1 MGQAIGLYF
10 RGLDKSGVND
20 LRARLNR
27 LAGELGYTAQAGP
40 TTGDGNLAALL
51 IGIGDGYEA
60 IVHLAGE
67 DMETIEATVS
77 WLKGQI
83 IELQGQDYTEASVLA
98 LVVDG
103 LVDALKR
110 YQEQSKT

>member
-1 MGQAIGLYF
+1 MGEAVGLYF
-10 RGLDKSGVND
+10 RGMSKDEVNA
-20 LRARLNR
+20 LRARLNK
-27 LAGELGYTAQAGP
+27 LAGELGYTAKSGP
-40 TTGDGNLAALL
+40 TFGAGNMAALL
-51 IGIGDGYEA
+51 IGIDQGHEA
-60 IVHLAGE
+60 IVHLAGQ
-67 DMETIEATVS
+67 ETETVEATIA

-83 IELQGQDYTEASVLA
+83 IELQGQDYTEVSVLA